1 MRNLHAFIKQE
12 FGEENVLKLWLWEK
26 VEKKMA
32 DYQNH
37 RRFTIKCLKRDIIP
51 VSIKLRTSL
60 HTRKASQIVRKAEKL
75 LLNECIRSINNTIE
89 INMFRR
95 DAYFQQLESA
105 LDQGTLQECT
115 SFIRKIRECRHRKVK
130 ERQIRKFHA
139 LEQKPSGHSKQDV
152 CKNREEDGTT
162 NQSSEKTNKW
172 VINQSKTPLTIE
184 QERLLAHGPKFV
196 ITPKETPGDRIC
208 SGNRT
213 GLY

>member
-12 FGEENVLKLWLWEK
+12 FGEENVLKLRLWEK

-60 HTRKASQIVRKAEKL
+60 HTRKASQIVRKAEKQ

-89 INMFRR
+89 INMLRR
-95 DAYFQQLESA
+95 DTYFQQLESI

-115 SFIRKIRECRHRKVK
+115 SFIKKNKRVQTQKSKRE
-130 ERQIRKFHA
+130 
-139 LEQKPSGHSKQDV
+139 
-152 CKNREEDGTT
+152 T
-162 NQSSEKTNKW
+162 NQEIPCIRAKNEW
-172 VINQSKTPLTIE
+172 
-184 QERLLAHGPKFV
+184 LLKARCLQK
-196 ITPKETPGDRIC
+196 
-208 SGNRT
+208 
-213 GLY
+213 